1 MAYTTPEQL
10 DNAYTT
16 LHNTFKTGKTKS
28 LAWRKWQLKNMFWMV
43 ADNEEAIAKALNTDL
58 NRHEFESYY
67 ADIEG
72 VKKDILHTLA
82 HVEEWAADEMPDAG
96 FLFGTLG
103 SARIRKEPLGVALI
117 IGTWN
122 FPFIVT
128 LTPLVAA
135 ISAGCCAMVKPA
147 ETVVACQD
155 LFAELIPKYLD
166 QEAIRVVTGGPKEAT
181 MILERRFDH
190 IFYTGSAKIAKFIAA
205 AAAKHLTP
213 TVLELGGQAPCIVT
227 PSADIDT
234 AAKRI
239 VFSKYL
245 NNGQICLAANH
256 VFVDPSIHD
265 KFVERAIHWLGQYL
279 KDGSEEDAV
288 RIVNEQ
294 NYDRLVGL
302 LKQTDGK
309 VVYGGK
315 TNRDDKFIQQTLVT
329 NVTMQGKP
337 LYSMLLPLQQP
348 YAFYHSTS
356 YLGLQIFSLLDSR
369 CFFNLAHLPHN
380 ARCKCYSDDECLHL
394 SFLLSRY
401 PVLFHNPHIPSYYVV
416 RTTPKTH
423 LLTLPQ
429 THSSLPKF
437 SAPFFPSWPCP
448 TAKPA
453 P

>member
-1 MAYTTPEQL
+1 MVYTTPEQL

-16 LHNTFKTGKTKS
+16 LHKTFKTGKTKS
-28 LAWRKWQLKNMFWMV
+28 LAWRKWQLKQLFWMI
-43 ADNEEAIAKALNTDL
+43 ADNEEAIARVLKTDL
-58 NRHEFESYY
+58 NRHEFESYSG
-67 ADIEG
+67 DIEG
-72 VKKDILHTLA
+72 VKKDILNTLA
-82 HVEEWAADEMPDAG
+82 HVEEWAADEIPDAG

-122 FPFIVT
+122 FPFI
-128 LTPLVAA
+128 LTVCPLVAA
-135 ISAGCCAMVKPA
+135 IAAGCCAIVKPA
-147 ETVVACQD
+147 ETVVATQD
-155 LFAELIPKYLD
+155 LIAALIPKYLD

-190 IFYTGSAKIAKFIAA
+190 IFYTGSTKIAKIIAA

-227 PSADIDT
+227 PSADIET

-245 NNGQICLAANH
+245 NNGQICLSANH

-279 KDGSEEDAV
+279 EDGGEGDAV

-302 LKQTDGK
+302 LKQTEGK
-309 VVYGGK
+309 IVYGGK
-315 TNRDDKFIQQTLVT
+315 TDREDKYIQQTLVT

-337 LYSMLLPLQQP
+337 LCSMLLRLQ
-348 YAFYHSTS
+348 
-356 YLGLQIFSLLDSR
+356 
-369 CFFNLAHLPHN
+369 
-380 ARCKCYSDDECLHL
+380 
-394 SFLLSRY
+394 
-401 PVLFHNPHIPSYYVV
+401 
-416 RTTPKTH
+416 
-423 LLTLPQ
+423 
-429 THSSLPKF
+429 
-437 SAPFFPSWPCP
+437 
-448 TAKPA
+448 
-453 P
+453 

>member
-1 MAYTTPEQL
+1 MIYTTPEQL
-10 DNAYTT
+10 ENAYMT
-16 LHNTFKTGKTKS
+16 LHKTFKTGKTKS
-28 LAWRKWQLKNMFWMV
+28 LAWRKWQLKQMFWMV
-43 ADNEEAIAKALNTDL
+43 ADNEEAVAKALKTDL

-72 VKKDILHTLA
+72 MKKDILNTLA
-82 HVEEWAADEMPDAG
+82 HVEEWAADEIPDAG

-122 FPFIVT
+122 FPFILT
-128 LTPLVAA
+128 LSPLVAA
-135 ISAGCCAMVKPA
+135 IAAGCCAMVKPA
-147 ETVVACQD
+147 ETVVATQD
-155 LFAELIPKYLD
+155 LLAGLIPKYLD

-190 IFYTGSAKIAKFIAA
+190 IFYTGSTKIAKFIAA

-265 KFVERAIHWLGQYL
+265 KFVERAIYWLGQYL
-279 KDGSEEDAV
+279 KDGGDDDAV
-288 RIVNEQ
+288 RVVNEQ

-302 LKQTDGK
+302 LKQTEGK
-309 VVYGGK
+309 IVYGGR
-315 TNRDDKFIQQTLVT
+315 TDREDKYIQQTLVT

-337 LYSMLLPLQQP
+337 LSSMLFRLQQP
-348 YAFYHSTS
+348 YAFDRPIS
-356 YLGLQIFSLLDSR
+356 YLCPHIFPLLDSH
-369 CFFNLAHLPHN
+369 CLFNLVHLPHN
-380 ARCKCYSDDECLHL
+380 ARCKCYSDDECLISH
-394 SFLLSRY
+394 SFNHAIPCYSTISH
-401 PVLFHNPHIPSYYVV
+401 VLCIYSSEPH
-416 RTTPKTH
+416 
-423 LLTLPQ
+423 Q
-429 THSSLPKF
+429 KF
-437 SAPFFPSWPCP
+437 IS
-448 TAKPA
+448 
-453 P
+453 

>member
-1 MAYTTPEQL
+1 MAYTTPKQL
-10 DNAYTT
+10 ENAYTT
-16 LHNTFKTGKTKS
+16 LHRTFKTGKTKS
-28 LAWRKWQLKNMFWMV
+28 LAWRKWQLKQLFWMV
-43 ADNEEAIAKALNTDL
+43 ADNEEAIAKALKADL

-72 VKKDILHTLA
+72 VKKDILHTLV
-82 HVEEWAADEMPDAG
+82 HVEEWAADEIPDAG
-96 FLFGTLG
+96 FLFGTLC

-166 QEAIRVVTGGPKEAT
+166 QEAVRVVTGGPKEAT

-190 IFYTGSAKIAKFIAA
+190 IFYTGSTKIAKFIAA

-265 KFVERAIHWLGQYL
+265 KFVERAIYWLGQYL

-309 VVYGGK
+309 IVYGGK
-315 TNRDDKFIQQTLVT
+315 TDRDDKFIQQTLVT

-337 LYSMLLPLQQP
+337 LYSILSRLQHP
-348 YAFYHSTS
+348 YAFYHSIS
-356 YLGLQIFSLLDSR
+356 YSGLHTFSLLDSR

-380 ARCKCYSDDECLHL
+380 ARCKCCSDNECLHL
-394 SFLLSRY
+394 SFFYRAIPCYSPLRIS
-401 PVLFHNPHIPSYYVV
+401 PPTISSDPH
-416 RTTPKTH
+416 PK
-423 LLTLPQ
+423 LT
-429 THSSLPKF
+429 S
-437 SAPFFPSWPCP
+437 
-448 TAKPA
+448 
-453 P
+453 

>member
-1 MAYTTPEQL
+1 MIYTTPEQL
-10 DNAYTT
+10 ENAYTT
-16 LHNTFKTGKTKS
+16 LHKTFKTGKTKS
-28 LAWRKWQLKNMFWMV
+28 LAWRKWQLKQMFWMV
-43 ADNEEAIAKALNTDL
+43 ADNEEAVAKALKTDL

-72 VKKDILHTLA
+72 MKKDILNTLA
-82 HVEEWAADEMPDAG
+82 HVEEWAADEIPDAG

-122 FPFIVT
+122 FPFILT
-128 LTPLVAA
+128 LSPLVAA
-135 ISAGCCAMVKPA
+135 IAAGCCAMVKPA
-147 ETVVACQD
+147 ETVVATQD
-155 LFAELIPKYLD
+155 LLAGLIPKYLD
-166 QEAIRVVTGGPKEAT
+166 QEAIRVVTGRPKEAT

-190 IFYTGSAKIAKFIAA
+190 IFYTGSTKIAKFIAA

-265 KFVERAIHWLGQYL
+265 KFVERAIYWLGQYL
-279 KDGSEEDAV
+279 KDGGDDDAV
-288 RIVNEQ
+288 RVVNEQ

-302 LKQTDGK
+302 LKQTEGK
-309 VVYGGK
+309 IVYGGK
-315 TNRDDKFIQQTLVT
+315 TDREDKYIQQTLVT
-329 NVTMQGKP
+329 NVTMQGK
-337 LYSMLLPLQQP
+337 LLCSMLLRLLQP
-348 YAFYHSTS
+348 YAFYQSIS
-356 YLGLQIFSLLDSR
+356 YLGPHIFPLLDSH

-380 ARCKCYSDDECLHL
+380 ASCKCYSDDECLYL
-394 SFLLSRY
+394 SFLLRCYS
-401 PVLFHNPHIPSYYVV
+401 VLFYHLARPLYLLI
-416 RTTPKTH
+416 RTTPKIH
-423 LLTLPQ
+423 LLTIP
-429 THSSLPKF
+429 
-437 SAPFFPSWPCP
+437 
-448 TAKPA
+448 
-453 P
+453 